1 MKIYIEDFL
10 LQNTII
16 NLCLLR
22 LVQITTKNKTTFFK
36 MLIASIVGAGFS
48 VISASCLTNSV
59 IINLLKIACACVMIK
74 ICFKSNFKNFVA
86 NFLLLFGFTLALCGF
101 VLATQ
106 SNAQFTSFGIATT
119 NINLW
124 LVMLM
129 SLIFSY
135 IFEKIAKHIKLKINL
150 NNLVYKVKLTNEK
163 QTLSINAFLDT
174 GNMLTIDGK
183 PVMILDLSSYLKLTN
198 KTYIDYVLNPP
209 NSPNLSLN
217 TVAGAANLKLV
228 TLSKMQ
234 ISLNGKIKE
243 ISSPIVAINSSNKFN
258 STNYQALISPAF
270 F

>member
-1 MKIYIEDFL
+1 MNIYIEDFL

-36 MLIASIVGAGFS
+36 MMIASIVGAGFS
-48 VISASCLTNSV
+48 VIAASCLTSFV
-59 IINLLKIACACVMIK
+59 ITNLLKIACACVMIK

-106 SNAQFTSFGIATT
+106 SNVQFTSFGIATT

-124 LVMLM
+124 LVILM

-135 IFEKIAKHIKLKINL
+135 LFEKIVKHIKLKMNL

-198 KTYIDYVLNPP
+198 KTYIDYVLSPP

-217 TVAGAANLKLV
+217 TVAGTTNLKLV

-234 ISLNGKIKE
+234 ITLNGKTKE
-243 ISSPIVAINSSNKFN
+243 ILSPIVAINTTNKFN